1 MGLMDVLRG
10 MQYGP
15 HGAPRGGSSGSSSTG
30 TDSSGGAGTTSGG
43 SGTGTGSGGS
53 GTGMSPIAMAILGLL
68 AYKAI
73 KSMTHHEPAPAG
85 GPSPGAGNGHS
96 GNGHSGNGHSG
107 SLAGRDTVPRNT
119 SSGSDMGTA
128 PRDSDM
134 GRGWGGGLG
143 DLGPGSRGTGSSTQ
157 GGGGTQTQTSSGS
170 QGGTGADSG
179 GGPSSIGDLIKGALG
194 TLLAGGAAGGVMS
207 GGLNDLLK
215 QMQKQGF
222 TDHADS
228 WTGAGP
234 NKPIPPGDL
243 AKVLGPDQIESMMAQ
258 SGLSR
263 EELLEGLSK
272 HLPEVVNRLTPDGQV
287 PHHL

>member
-10 MQYGP
+10 MQHGP
-15 HGAPRGGSSGSSSTG
+15 HGAPRSGGSSGGTG
-30 TDSSGGAGTTSGG
+30 TDTGSNPGGTGTSGG
-43 SGTGTGSGGS
+43 TGG
-53 GTGMSPIAMAILGLL
+53 GTGMSPITMAILGLL
-68 AYKAI
+68 AYKAL
-73 KSMTHHEPAPAG
+73 KSMTHQGEHAPAG
-85 GPSPGAGNGHS
+85 GPSPGAGNG
-96 GNGHSGNGHSG
+96 NGHGG
-107 SLAGRDTVPRNT
+107 SIPNRDTLPRNT
-119 SSGSDMGTA
+119 SSGSDMGSA

-143 DLGPGSRGTGSSTQ
+143 DLLPGSGSHGTGSSQ
-157 GGGGTQTQTSSGS
+157 GGGTQSGGAGTQS
-170 QGGTGADSG
+170 GGTQSAGQGTDAG
-179 GGPSSIGDLIKGALG
+179 GGGGSISDLIKGALG

-207 GGLNDLLK
+207 GGLNDFLK
-215 QMQKQGF
+215 QMQKHGF

-228 WTGAGP
+228 WTSGAP

-263 EELLEGLSK
+263 EELLDGLSK

-287 PHHL
+287 PHHIPM